1 MKLRGGKNR
10 ADERKKVGRRELI
23 FHAKSTN
30 VCTKTGYSQFWVLGD
45 DNLTKGSFFVTK
57 AKKRSES
64 AGRKKIV
71 GFESLRG
78 MTC

>member
-45 DNLTKGSFFVTK
+45 DNLTKGSFFSSQK
-57 AKKRSES
+57 PKKEVRALE
-64 AGRKKIV
+64 GKKSWV
-71 GFESLRG
+71 SSHFEG
-78 MTC
+78 